1 MRWLFEQYE
10 LDHQV
15 ISSLDFDGDL
25 AEKYDVIVLPSGTT
39 RSRIVNGLSSR
50 RHDASWRWAYGVGEE
65 GWEKLRQWVKAGGTL
80 VALGTAVETARDL
93 LNLPIE
99 PVLPPGGQAAASPPG
114 STGTV
119 DVQRRLRAGF
129 RNPSDTVEATSL
141 FYCPGALLHQEH
153 DAAHPIGFGMAERWP
168 VFFRFDQAYR
178 LTPSVD
184 IEAEVVSRYPDEAD
198 MSASGWLLGDELLRN
213 QANVISID
221 VEQGTVV
228 TMGSQIAF
236 RTQARAT
243 FKLLFNAIFQGP
255 ATPVDAETLAT
266 LQ

>member
-1 MRWLFEQYE
+1 M
-10 LDHQV
+10 
-15 ISSLDFDGDL
+15 
-25 AEKYDVIVLPSGTT
+25 
-39 RSRIVNGLSSR
+39 
-50 RHDASWRWAYGVGEE
+50 
-65 GWEKLRQWVKAGGTL
+65 

-93 LNLPIE
+93 LSLPIE
-99 PVLPPGGQAAASPPG
+99 PVLPPGGRVAASAPR

-119 DVQRRLRAGF
+119 DVQDR
-129 RNPSDTVEATSL
+129 VEPTSL

-153 DAAHPIGFGMAERWP
+153 NAAHPIGFGMAARWP

-213 QANVISID
+213 QANVISFD
-221 VEQGTVV
+221 VAQGTVV

-255 ATPVDAETLAT
+255 ATPVDANTLAT